1 MCCGE
6 PLALLLLPPPLSDI
20 CLVDDFSSLLFSDL
34 DLLDKDDE
42 DEEDEEDDDDDRD
55 DFVFGGVREFGDID
69 LDDEADDDDDDDED
83 DDDEEDRSL
92 LKLLN

>member
-1 MCCGE
+1 LCCDSGGE
-6 PLALLLLPPPLSDI
+6 PLALLLSDI

-34 DLLDKDDE
+34 DLPDKDDDE
-42 DEEDEEDDDDDRD
+42 DDDEDDEEDDDDKD
-55 DFVFGGVREFGDID
+55 DFVFGGVRELGDID
-69 LDDEADDDDDDDED
+69 LDDEADDDEDEDD